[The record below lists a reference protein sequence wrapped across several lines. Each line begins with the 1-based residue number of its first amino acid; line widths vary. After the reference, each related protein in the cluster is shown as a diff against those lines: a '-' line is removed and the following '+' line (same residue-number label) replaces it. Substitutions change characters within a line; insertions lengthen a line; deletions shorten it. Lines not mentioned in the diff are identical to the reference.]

1 MRLHIKRHDHVA
13 MTSIQSI
20 HPFEWPVCSD
30 GMTMVVCCLQ
40 LKALKSISPHSWRS
54 ISHLAKTCWL
64 LVCKAL
70 TAQANGSVIL
80 LGGIFLT
87 YRLAFSVTDCRR
99 ARNCP
104 SGLVA
109 ILWLASGDFWHQRHI
124 TMATL
129 SPVWFAGLSMSLLQI
144 CQRDKFAPYLNLGSS
159 GSRSHLTWHFHSAR
173 WMEIWLLEMWRIPV
187 VVPRYTHEWRYNCKC
202 W

>member
-1 MRLHIKRHDHVA
+1 MCKKCLIESISFYNFVA
-13 MTSIQSI
+13 FAQPRGVKELMTSIQSI

-99 ARNCP
+99 ARTLSQWPCCDIVIGIP
-104 SGLVA
+104 GL
-109 ILWLASGDFWHQRHI
+109 LASASYHNGNFVARLVRRLINVAASNLPARQIRALSQSWQQRQ
-124 TMATL
+124 
-129 SPVWFAGLSMSLLQI
+129 SL
-144 CQRDKFAPYLNLGSS
+144 P
-159 GSRSHLTWHFHSAR
+159 SHLALPFRS
-173 WMEIWLLEMWRIPV
+173 MGK
-187 VVPRYTHEWRYNCKC
+187 YGC
-202 W
+202 